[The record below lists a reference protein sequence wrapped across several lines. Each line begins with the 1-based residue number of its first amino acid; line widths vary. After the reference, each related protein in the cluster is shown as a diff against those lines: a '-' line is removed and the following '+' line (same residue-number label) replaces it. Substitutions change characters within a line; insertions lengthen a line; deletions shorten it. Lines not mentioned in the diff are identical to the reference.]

1 MTGQNPNAGREPV
14 SVAQKWR
21 HFASNVAHATR
32 NVALAIFLSIGHDTI
47 KKKGGER
54 QTKTK
59 FYEFPPKISRS
70 DGIFSENWKCR
81 LTKHKY
87 SGNLVQKKGG
97 DINLSA
103 RFTQIVPDELNGRLE
118 QLKEK
123 IGMSKS
129 SIVNAAIEE
138 YIRTRDTETFEKRIE
153 ALEKEVFK
161 K

>member
-1 MTGQNPNAGREPV
+1 M
-14 SVAQKWR
+14 
-21 HFASNVAHATR
+21 
-32 NVALAIFLSIGHDTI
+32 
-47 KKKGGER
+47 
-54 QTKTK
+54 
-59 FYEFPPKISRS
+59 
-70 DGIFSENWKCR
+70 
-81 LTKHKY
+81 
-87 SGNLVQKKGG
+87 
-97 DINLSA
+97 SA

-138 YIRTRDTETFEKRIE
+138 YIRTRDTDTFEKRIE